1 MMAKPI
7 IAILAVALLLSSLG
21 TVGSF
26 YFVSSQGQTTTEP
39 PELTLSETEAS
50 PGSVIEV
57 EGINFGA
64 NSQVSIYFM
73 SAEEADLT
81 DGSAFVLQGIDAN
94 QSTTTEPEGTNT
106 FFDADGD
113 ALHTL
118 GDLLELSTDQGG
130 NDTTGTTTSISE
142 HNLLVVLEEGVPVN
156 GTMSLECED
165 VNIAQ
170 GRINGTVGTFGASP
184 GTYNECSISISDA
197 DITDTGE
204 IEELVVV
211 SDSEEDYENSL
222 VISETANEEGTFES
236 SVTVP
241 NVEEGEYAILAVAD
255 DRRTAVSALSV
266 TVAETVT
273 EPAANAT
280 EGIMNETII
289 PAPEEEEEE
298 LAEEESTELLTVGI
312 ISNGTEGVVPATFEF
327 QANLTG
333 GTGPYTISWDF
344 GDGSEESDEQTV
356 LHTFEEAGTYNV
368 VVTGTDENGQEASD
382 NLEITINEPPPP
394 PPPTTIT
401 KPLTVGIISNGTES
415 VVPATFEFQANLT
428 GGTEPYTYI
437 WNFGDGSEESDEQ
450 TVLHT
455 FEEAGT
461 YNVTLAATDTD
472 NQNAFDSI
480 EITVNEPPPPT
491 TITEPLTVGI
501 ISNGTESVVPATF
514 EFQAN
519 LTGGTGPYTISW
531 DFGDGSEESDE
542 QTVLHTFEEAGTYN
556 VVVTGTDENGQ
567 EASDNLEITINE
579 PPPPPPPTTITE
591 PLTVGIISNGTES
604 VVPATFE
611 FQANLTG
618 GTEPYTYIWN
628 FGDGSEESD
637 EQTVLHTFEEAGT
650 YNVTLAATDT
660 DNQNAFDS
668 IEISVEELAEEGG
681 GEAATTTVQNQT
693 QNNQTDIGEEEPIVQ
708 LDETSAEPGSP
719 LAISG
724 EGFQSD
730 TPIQIFINNVQI
742 TNVITNVEGSFNT
755 VVIVPTTVAAGSAQ
769 VVIRTEQTNIIQN
782 VNIIQLDGRTEGPS
796 TLSLTAVSATD
807 NGEALRNA
815 PVTVFDAISGEVIE
829 TGRTPMDIELQE
841 GTYSIFYSDFGRFE
855 FESAEPGRWIDTPDG
870 GSGLITIRE
879 GRNTTVTA
887 IYSEQPVP
895 PPPPRVTDNSLTLRA
910 QDTQGNLI
918 EDMFVTI
925 YDAEAAEKIEQ
936 GFTEI
941 RVDDLPPGT
950 YPIFFSNFEDLEF
963 LSASP
968 GTWIQTPF
976 GGVGLVTI
984 TDDGEDHNIVVT
996 AEYNRTT
1003 IVEEQFNIQAPLDLE
1018 GNIFTITSNET
1029 RPEGPFV
1036 MSGMFALRVSDE
1048 EPVSA
1053 TLSAYFMSV
1062 REDSNENVDLES
1074 QRSRDHD
1081 TFQIMDLKPRVARP
1095 IGLNSYVVSGTAD
1108 LLLNGDMYSNDE
1120 RVHVIVRGGEE
1131 LTPTNIEIDF
1141 RGDQRYSAANRLD
1154 TLYGAVSSG
1163 FQ

>member
-142 HNLLVVLEEGVPVN
+142 HNLLVVLEEGAPVN

-170 GRINGTVGTFGASP
+170 GRINGTVGTFGVSP

-289 PAPEEEEEE
+289 PAPEEEE
-298 LAEEESTELLTVGI
+298 LAEEESTEL
-312 ISNGTEGVVPATFEF
+312 
-327 QANLTG
+327 
-333 GTGPYTISWDF
+333 
-344 GDGSEESDEQTV
+344 
-356 LHTFEEAGTYNV
+356 
-368 VVTGTDENGQEASD
+368 
-382 NLEITINEPPPP
+382 
-394 PPPTTIT
+394 
-401 KPLTVGIISNGTES
+401 LTVGIISNGTES

-693 QNNQTDIGEEEPIVQ
+693 QNNQTDIGEEEPTVQ

-730 TPIQIFINNVQI
+730 TLIQIFINNVQI

-887 IYSEQPVP
+887 IYSEQTVP

-984 TDDGEDHNIVVT
+984 PDDGEDHNIVVT

-1036 MSGMFALRVSDE
+1036 MSGTFALRVSDE

-1053 TLSAYFMSV
+1053 TLSAYFMSA

-1081 TFQIMDLKPRVARP
+1081 TFQIMDLKPKVARP

>member
-142 HNLLVVLEEGVPVN
+142 HNLLVVLEEGAPMN

-170 GRINGTVGTFGASP
+170 GRINGTVGTFGVSP

-289 PAPEEEEEE
+289 PAPEEEE
-298 LAEEESTELLTVGI
+298 LAEEESTEL
-312 ISNGTEGVVPATFEF
+312 
-327 QANLTG
+327 
-333 GTGPYTISWDF
+333 
-344 GDGSEESDEQTV
+344 
-356 LHTFEEAGTYNV
+356 
-368 VVTGTDENGQEASD
+368 
-382 NLEITINEPPPP
+382 
-394 PPPTTIT
+394 
-401 KPLTVGIISNGTES
+401 LTVGIISNGTES

-542 QTVLHTFEEAGTYN
+542 QTVLH
-556 VVVTGTDENGQ
+556 
-567 EASDNLEITINE
+567 I
-579 PPPPPPPTTITE
+579 
-591 PLTVGIISNGTES
+591 
-604 VVPATFE
+604 
-611 FQANLTG
+611 
-618 GTEPYTYIWN
+618 
-628 FGDGSEESD
+628 
-637 EQTVLHTFEEAGT
+637 FEEAGT

-693 QNNQTDIGEEEPIVQ
+693 QNNQTDIGEEEPTVQ

-755 VVIVPTTVAAGSAQ
+755 VVIVPTTVAAGTAQ
-769 VVIRTEQTNIIQN
+769 VVVRTEQTNIIQN
-782 VNIIQLDGRTEGPS
+782 VNIIQLDGRPEGPS
-796 TLSLTAVSATD
+796 TLRLTAVSATD

-815 PVTVFDAISGEVIE
+815 PVTVFDASSGEVIE

-841 GTYSIFYSDFGRFE
+841 GTYSIFYSDFGRLE

-887 IYSEQPVP
+887 IYSERPAPP

-925 YDAEAAEKIEQ
+925 YDVEAAEKIEQ

-950 YPIFFSNFEDLEF
+950 YPMFFSNFEDLEF

-1036 MSGMFALRVSDE
+1036 MSGTFALRVSDE

-1053 TLSAYFMSV
+1053 TLSAYFMSA

-1081 TFQIMDLKPRVARP
+1081 TFQIVDLKPRVARP

-1108 LLLNGDMYSNDE
+1108 LLLNGNMYSNDE

-1141 RGDQRYSAANRLD
+1141 RGDERYSAANRLD

>member
-142 HNLLVVLEEGVPVN
+142 HNLLVVLEEGAPVN

-170 GRINGTVGTFGASP
+170 GRINGTVGTFGVSP

-289 PAPEEEEEE
+289 PAPEEEE

-312 ISNGTEGVVPATFEF
+312 ISNGTE
-327 QANLTG
+327 
-333 GTGPYTISWDF
+333 
-344 GDGSEESDEQTV
+344 
-356 LHTFEEAGTYNV
+356 
-368 VVTGTDENGQEASD
+368 
-382 NLEITINEPPPP
+382 
-394 PPPTTIT
+394 
-401 KPLTVGIISNGTES
+401 S
-415 VVPATFEFQANLT
+415 VV
-428 GGTEPYTYI
+428 
-437 WNFGDGSEESDEQ
+437 
-450 TVLHT
+450 HT

-480 EITVNEPPPPT
+480 EITVNE
-491 TITEPLTVGI
+491 
-501 ISNGTESVVPATF
+501 
-514 EFQAN
+514 
-519 LTGGTGPYTISW
+519 
-531 DFGDGSEESDE
+531 
-542 QTVLHTFEEAGTYN
+542 
-556 VVVTGTDENGQ
+556 
-567 EASDNLEITINE
+567 
-579 PPPPPPPTTITE
+579 PPPPTTITE

-693 QNNQTDIGEEEPIVQ
+693 QNNQTDIGEEEPTVQ

-984 TDDGEDHNIVVT
+984 PDDGEDHNIVVT

-1036 MSGMFALRVSDE
+1036 MSGTFALRVSDE

-1053 TLSAYFMSV
+1053 TLSAYFMSA

>member
-142 HNLLVVLEEGVPVN
+142 HNLLVVLEEGAPVN

-170 GRINGTVGTFGASP
+170 GRINGTVGTFGVSP

-289 PAPEEEEEE
+289 PAPEEEE
-298 LAEEESTELLTVGI
+298 LAEEESTEL
-312 ISNGTEGVVPATFEF
+312 
-327 QANLTG
+327 
-333 GTGPYTISWDF
+333 
-344 GDGSEESDEQTV
+344 
-356 LHTFEEAGTYNV
+356 
-368 VVTGTDENGQEASD
+368 
-382 NLEITINEPPPP
+382 
-394 PPPTTIT
+394 
-401 KPLTVGIISNGTES
+401 
-415 VVPATFEFQANLT
+415 
-428 GGTEPYTYI
+428 
-437 WNFGDGSEESDEQ
+437 
-450 TVLHT
+450 
-455 FEEAGT
+455 
-461 YNVTLAATDTD
+461 
-472 NQNAFDSI
+472 
-480 EITVNEPPPPT
+480 
-491 TITEPLTVGI
+491 
-501 ISNGTESVVPATF
+501 
-514 EFQAN
+514 
-519 LTGGTGPYTISW
+519 
-531 DFGDGSEESDE
+531 
-542 QTVLHTFEEAGTYN
+542 
-556 VVVTGTDENGQ
+556 
-567 EASDNLEITINE
+567 
-579 PPPPPPPTTITE
+579 
-591 PLTVGIISNGTES
+591 LTVGIISNGTES

-693 QNNQTDIGEEEPIVQ
+693 QNNQTDIGEEEPTVQ

-1036 MSGMFALRVSDE
+1036 MSGTFALRVSDE

-1053 TLSAYFMSV
+1053 TLSAYFMSA

-1154 TLYGAVSSG
+1154 TMYGAVSSG

>member
-7 IAILAVALLLSSLG
+7 TAILAVALLLSASG

-26 YFVSSQGQTTTEP
+26 YFVSSQGQTTTDP
-39 PELTLSETEAS
+39 AELTLSESEAS

-73 SAEEADLT
+73 SAEEVDLT

-94 QSTTTEPEGTNT
+94 QSTTATEPEGTST

-113 ALHTL
+113 AQHTL
-118 GDLLELSTDQGG
+118 GALLD
-130 NDTTGTTTSISE
+130 TTSISE
-142 HNLLVVLEEGVPVN
+142 HNLLVVLEEGAPVN

-170 GRINGTVGTFGASP
+170 GPINGIIGTFGVSP
-184 GTYNECSISISDA
+184 GTYNECSLSISDA

-204 IEELVVV
+204 IEELIVV

-222 VISETANEEGTFES
+222 VTTETANEEGTLES

-241 NVEEGEYAILAVAD
+241 NVEGGEYAILAVAD

-266 TVAETVT
+266 TVAESVT
-273 EPAANAT
+273 EPAADTSAANAT
-280 EGIMNETII
+280 EGIIMNETIT
-289 PAPEEEEEE
+289 PAPEEEE
-298 LAEEESTELLTVGI
+298 LVEEESTELLTVGI
-312 ISNGTEGVVPATFEF
+312 ISNGTEGIAPATFELG
-327 QANLTG
+327 ANITG
-333 GTGPYTISWDF
+333 GTGPYTISWAF
-344 GDGSEESDEQTV
+344 GDDSEESDEQTV
-356 LHTFEEAGTYNV
+356 LHTFEEAGTYNI
-368 VVTGTDENGQEASD
+368 VVTVTDENGQEASD
-382 NLEITINEPPPP
+382 NLEITVNEPPP

-401 KPLTVGIISNGTES
+401 EPLTVGIISNGTEGIA
-415 VVPATFEFQANLT
+415 PATFEFQANLT
-428 GGTEPYTYI
+428 GGTEPYTYL
-437 WNFGDGSEESDEQ
+437 WNFGDDSEESDEQ

-472 NQNAFDSI
+472 NQDASDSI
-480 EITVNEPPPPT
+480 EITV
-491 TITEPLTVGI
+491 
-501 ISNGTESVVPATF
+501 
-514 EFQAN
+514 
-519 LTGGTGPYTISW
+519 
-531 DFGDGSEESDE
+531 
-542 QTVLHTFEEAGTYN
+542 EA
-556 VVVTGTDENGQ
+556 
-567 EASDNLEITINE
+567 
-579 PPPPPPPTTITE
+579 PPPPPPTTITE
-591 PLTVGIISNGTES
+591 PLTVGIISNGTEGIA
-604 VVPATFE
+604 PATFE
-611 FQANLTG
+611 LGANITG
-618 GTEPYTYIWN
+618 GTGPYTISWA
-628 FGDGSEESD
+628 FGDDSEESD

-650 YNVTLAATDT
+650 YNIVVTVTDENGQEAS
-660 DNQNAFDS
+660 DNL
-668 IEISVEELAEEGG
+668 EITVEEPAEEEGG
-681 GEAATTTVQNQT
+681 GGETATTTVQNQT
-693 QNNQTDIGEEEPIVQ
+693 QNNQTDIAGEEEPTVQ

-724 EGFQSD
+724 EGFQPD

-769 VVIRTEQTNIIQN
+769 VVVRTEQTNIIQN

-796 TLSLTAVSATD
+796 TLRLTAVSATD

-815 PVTVFDAISGEVIE
+815 PVTIFDTSSGQVIE
-829 TGRTPMDIELQE
+829 TGRTPIDIELQE

-887 IYSEQPVP
+887 LYSERPAP

-910 QDTQGNLI
+910 QDTQGNPIQGL
-918 EDMFVTI
+918 FVTI
-925 YDAEAAEKIEQ
+925 YNAEAAEKIEQ
-936 GFTEI
+936 GFTEL

-950 YPIFFSNFEDLEF
+950 YPIFFTNFEDLEF

-984 TDDGEDHNIVVT
+984 PDDGEDYNIVVT

-1003 IVEEQFNIQAPLDLE
+1003 VVEEERFNIQAPLDLE
-1018 GNIFTITSNET
+1018 GDIFTITSNQT

-1036 MSGMFALRVSDE
+1036 MSGSFALRVSDE

-1053 TLSAYFMSV
+1053 TLSAYFMSA

-1081 TFQIMDLKPRVARP
+1081 AFQIVDLKPRVARP

-1120 RVHVIVRGGEE
+1120 RIVVIVRGGEE
-1131 LTPTNIEIDF
+1131 LTPTHIEIDF

-1154 TLYGAVSSG
+1154 TLYGVVSSG

>member
-7 IAILAVALLLSSLG
+7 TAILAVALLLSSLETG
-21 TVGSF
+21 GSF

-39 PELTLSETEAS
+39 PELTLSESEAS

-113 ALHTL
+113 ALDTL

-142 HNLLVVLEEGVPVN
+142 HNLLVVLEGGAPVN

-289 PAPEEEEEE
+289 PAPEEEEE
-298 LAEEESTELLTVGI
+298 LAEEGSTELLTVGI
-312 ISNGTEGVVPATFEF
+312 ISNGTEG
-327 QANLTG
+327 
-333 GTGPYTISWDF
+333 
-344 GDGSEESDEQTV
+344 
-356 LHTFEEAGTYNV
+356 
-368 VVTGTDENGQEASD
+368 
-382 NLEITINEPPPP
+382 
-394 PPPTTIT
+394 
-401 KPLTVGIISNGTES
+401 
-415 VVPATFEFQANLT
+415 
-428 GGTEPYTYI
+428 
-437 WNFGDGSEESDEQ
+437 
-450 TVLHT
+450 
-455 FEEAGT
+455 
-461 YNVTLAATDTD
+461 
-472 NQNAFDSI
+472 
-480 EITVNEPPPPT
+480 
-491 TITEPLTVGI
+491 
-501 ISNGTESVVPATF
+501 
-514 EFQAN
+514 
-519 LTGGTGPYTISW
+519 
-531 DFGDGSEESDE
+531 
-542 QTVLHTFEEAGTYN
+542 
-556 VVVTGTDENGQ
+556 
-567 EASDNLEITINE
+567 
-579 PPPPPPPTTITE
+579 
-591 PLTVGIISNGTES
+591 

-693 QNNQTDIGEEEPIVQ
+693 QNNQTDIGEEEPTVQ

-769 VVIRTEQTNIIQN
+769 VVIRTEQTNIIQK

-815 PVTVFDAISGEVIE
+815 PVTVFDAISGEIIE

-984 TDDGEDHNIVVT
+984 PDDGEDHNIVVT

-1036 MSGMFALRVSDE
+1036 MSGTFALRVSDE

-1053 TLSAYFMSV
+1053 TLSAYFMSA

>member
-39 PELTLSETEAS
+39 PELTLSETEAL

-142 HNLLVVLEEGVPVN
+142 HNLLVVLEEGAPVN

-170 GRINGTVGTFGASP
+170 GRINGTVGTFGVSP

-298 LAEEESTELLTVGI
+298 ELAEEESTEL
-312 ISNGTEGVVPATFEF
+312 
-327 QANLTG
+327 
-333 GTGPYTISWDF
+333 
-344 GDGSEESDEQTV
+344 
-356 LHTFEEAGTYNV
+356 
-368 VVTGTDENGQEASD
+368 
-382 NLEITINEPPPP
+382 
-394 PPPTTIT
+394 
-401 KPLTVGIISNGTES
+401 
-415 VVPATFEFQANLT
+415 
-428 GGTEPYTYI
+428 
-437 WNFGDGSEESDEQ
+437 
-450 TVLHT
+450 
-455 FEEAGT
+455 
-461 YNVTLAATDTD
+461 
-472 NQNAFDSI
+472 
-480 EITVNEPPPPT
+480 
-491 TITEPLTVGI
+491 
-501 ISNGTESVVPATF
+501 
-514 EFQAN
+514 
-519 LTGGTGPYTISW
+519 
-531 DFGDGSEESDE
+531 
-542 QTVLHTFEEAGTYN
+542 
-556 VVVTGTDENGQ
+556 
-567 EASDNLEITINE
+567 
-579 PPPPPPPTTITE
+579 
-591 PLTVGIISNGTES
+591 LTVGIISNGTES

-693 QNNQTDIGEEEPIVQ
+693 QNNQTDIGEEEPTVQ

-887 IYSEQPVP
+887 IYSERPAP

-1036 MSGMFALRVSDE
+1036 MSGTFALRVSDE

-1053 TLSAYFMSV
+1053 TLSAYFMSA

>member
-142 HNLLVVLEEGVPVN
+142 HNLLVVLEEGAPVN

-170 GRINGTVGTFGASP
+170 GRINGTVGTFGVSP

-266 TVAETVT
+266 TVAESVT
-273 EPAANAT
+273 EPAADTSAANAT
-280 EGIMNETII
+280 EGIIMNETII
-289 PAPEEEEEE
+289 PAPEEEE
-298 LAEEESTELLTVGI
+298 LAEEEPTELLTAEI
-312 ISNGTEGVVPATFEF
+312 ISNATEGIA
-327 QANLTG
+327 
-333 GTGPYTISWDF
+333 
-344 GDGSEESDEQTV
+344 
-356 LHTFEEAGTYNV
+356 
-368 VVTGTDENGQEASD
+368 
-382 NLEITINEPPPP
+382 
-394 PPPTTIT
+394 
-401 KPLTVGIISNGTES
+401 
-415 VVPATFEFQANLT
+415 PATFEFQANLT
-428 GGTEPYTYI
+428 GGTEPYTYL
-437 WNFGDGSEESDEQ
+437 WDFGDGSEGSDEQ
-450 TVLHT
+450 SVAHT
-455 FEEAGT
+455 FEEAGI

-472 NQNAFDSI
+472 NQNASDSI
-480 EITVNEPPPPT
+480 EINVEAPPT
-491 TITEPLTVGI
+491 E
-501 ISNGTESVVPATF
+501 
-514 EFQAN
+514 
-519 LTGGTGPYTISW
+519 
-531 DFGDGSEESDE
+531 
-542 QTVLHTFEEAGTYN
+542 
-556 VVVTGTDENGQ
+556 
-567 EASDNLEITINE
+567 
-579 PPPPPPPTTITE
+579 
-591 PLTVGIISNGTES
+591 
-604 VVPATFE
+604 
-611 FQANLTG
+611 
-618 GTEPYTYIWN
+618 
-628 FGDGSEESD
+628 
-637 EQTVLHTFEEAGT
+637 
-650 YNVTLAATDT
+650 
-660 DNQNAFDS
+660 
-668 IEISVEELAEEGG
+668 EEGG
-681 GEAATTTVQNQT
+681 
-693 QNNQTDIGEEEPIVQ
+693 EEPTVQ
-708 LDETSAEPGSP
+708 LDEATVEPGSP

-724 EGFQSD
+724 EGFQPY

-769 VVIRTEQTNIIQN
+769 VVVTTEQTTVVQN
-782 VNIIQLDGRTEGPS
+782 VNIIQPDERTEVPS
-796 TLSLTAVSATD
+796 TLRLTAVSATD
-807 NGEALRNA
+807 GGEALRNA
-815 PVTVFDAISGEVIE
+815 PVTVFDASSGEVVE
-829 TGRTPMDIELQE
+829 RGRTPMDIELQE
-841 GTYSIFYSDFGRFE
+841 GVYSIFYSDFGRFE

-887 IYSEQPVP
+887 LYSERPAP

-950 YPIFFSNFEDLEF
+950 YPMFFSNFEDLEF

-976 GGVGLVTI
+976 GGVGL
-984 TDDGEDHNIVVT
+984 
-996 AEYNRTT
+996 
-1003 IVEEQFNIQAPLDLE
+1003 
-1018 GNIFTITSNET
+1018 
-1029 RPEGPFV
+1029 
-1036 MSGMFALRVSDE
+1036 
-1048 EPVSA
+1048 
-1053 TLSAYFMSV
+1053 
-1062 REDSNENVDLES
+1062 
-1074 QRSRDHD
+1074 
-1081 TFQIMDLKPRVARP
+1081 
-1095 IGLNSYVVSGTAD
+1095 
-1108 LLLNGDMYSNDE
+1108 
-1120 RVHVIVRGGEE
+1120 
-1131 LTPTNIEIDF
+1131 
-1141 RGDQRYSAANRLD
+1141 
-1154 TLYGAVSSG
+1154 
-1163 FQ
+1163 

>member
-1 MMAKPI
+1 MISKPI
-7 IAILAVALLLSSLG
+7 TAALAVALLLSASG

-39 PELTLSETEAS
+39 PELTLSEGEAS

-94 QSTTTEPEGTNT
+94 QSTTTTEPEGFNT

-118 GDLLELSTDQGG
+118 GDLLD
-130 NDTTGTTTSISE
+130 TTSISE
-142 HNLLVVLEEGVPVN
+142 HNMLVVLEEGTPVN

-170 GRINGTVGTFGASP
+170 GRINGTIGTFGASP
-184 GTYNECSISISDA
+184 GTYNDCSISISDD

-211 SDSEEDYENSL
+211 SESAGDYENSL
-222 VISETANEEGTFES
+222 VTSETANEEGAFES

-241 NVEEGEYAILAVAD
+241 NVEGGEYAFLAVAD
-255 DRRTAVSALSV
+255 DRRTAVSTLSV
-266 TVAETVT
+266 TVAESVT
-273 EPAANAT
+273 EPAADTPTANAT
-280 EGIMNETII
+280 EGIIVMNETII
-289 PAPEEEEEE
+289 PAPEEEE
-298 LAEEESTELLTVGI
+298 LAEEESIELLTVGI
-312 ISNGTEGVVPATFEF
+312 ISNGTEGVA
-327 QANLTG
+327 
-333 GTGPYTISWDF
+333 
-344 GDGSEESDEQTV
+344 
-356 LHTFEEAGTYNV
+356 
-368 VVTGTDENGQEASD
+368 
-382 NLEITINEPPPP
+382 
-394 PPPTTIT
+394 
-401 KPLTVGIISNGTES
+401 
-415 VVPATFEFQANLT
+415 PATFEFQANLT
-428 GGTEPYTYI
+428 GGTEPYTI
-437 WNFGDGSEESDEQ
+437 SWDFGDGSEGSDEQ

-472 NQNAFDSI
+472 NQNASDSI
-480 EITVNEPPPPT
+480 EIN
-491 TITEPLTVGI
+491 
-501 ISNGTESVVPATF
+501 
-514 EFQAN
+514 
-519 LTGGTGPYTISW
+519 
-531 DFGDGSEESDE
+531 
-542 QTVLHTFEEAGTYN
+542 
-556 VVVTGTDENGQ
+556 
-567 EASDNLEITINE
+567 
-579 PPPPPPPTTITE
+579 
-591 PLTVGIISNGTES
+591 
-604 VVPATFE
+604 
-611 FQANLTG
+611 
-618 GTEPYTYIWN
+618 
-628 FGDGSEESD
+628 
-637 EQTVLHTFEEAGT
+637 
-650 YNVTLAATDT
+650 
-660 DNQNAFDS
+660 
-668 IEISVEELAEEGG
+668 VEEPAVEEEGG

-693 QNNQTDIGEEEPIVQ
+693 QNNQTDTAGEEEPTVQ

-724 EGFQSD
+724 EGFQPD

-742 TNVITNVEGSFNT
+742 TNVITNIEGSFNT

-769 VVIRTEQTNIIQN
+769 VVVRTEQINIVQN
-782 VNIIQLDGRTEGPS
+782 INIIQLDGRTEVPS
-796 TLSLTAVSATD
+796 TLRLTAVSATD

-815 PVTVFDAISGEVIE
+815 PVTVFDASSGEVVE
-829 TGRTPMDIELQE
+829 HGRTPMDIELQE

-887 IYSEQPVP
+887 LYSERPAP

-910 QDTQGNLI
+910 QDTQGNPI
-918 EDMFVTI
+918 QGMFVTI

-984 TDDGEDHNIVVT
+984 PDDGQDHNIVVT
-996 AEYNRTT
+996 AEYIRTT
-1003 IVEEQFNIQAPLDLE
+1003 VVEEEQFNIQAPLDLE

-1036 MSGMFALRVSDE
+1036 MSGTFALRVSDE

-1053 TLSAYFMSV
+1053 TLSAFFMSA
-1062 REDSNENVDLES
+1062 RENSNENVDLES

-1081 TFQIMDLKPRVARP
+1081 TFQIVDLKPRVARP
-1095 IGLNSYVVSGTAD
+1095 IGLNTYIVSGTAD

-1120 RVHVIVRGGEE
+1120 RVHIIVRGGEE
-1131 LTPTNIEIDF
+1131 LTPTNVEIDF

-1154 TLYGAVSSG
+1154 TLYGVVSSG

>member
-1 MMAKPI
+1 
-7 IAILAVALLLSSLG
+7 
-21 TVGSF
+21 
-26 YFVSSQGQTTTEP
+26 
-39 PELTLSETEAS
+39 
-50 PGSVIEV
+50 
-57 EGINFGA
+57 
-64 NSQVSIYFM
+64 M

-142 HNLLVVLEEGVPVN
+142 HNLLVVLEEGAPVN

-170 GRINGTVGTFGASP
+170 GRINGTVGTFGVSP

-289 PAPEEEEEE
+289 PAPEEEE

-312 ISNGTEGVVPATFEF
+312 ISNGTEGV
-327 QANLTG
+327 L
-333 GTGPYTISWDF
+333 
-344 GDGSEESDEQTV
+344 
-356 LHTFEEAGTYNV
+356 
-368 VVTGTDENGQEASD
+368 
-382 NLEITINEPPPP
+382 
-394 PPPTTIT
+394 
-401 KPLTVGIISNGTES
+401 
-415 VVPATFEFQANLT
+415 
-428 GGTEPYTYI
+428 
-437 WNFGDGSEESDEQ
+437 
-450 TVLHT
+450 
-455 FEEAGT
+455 
-461 YNVTLAATDTD
+461 
-472 NQNAFDSI
+472 
-480 EITVNEPPPPT
+480 
-491 TITEPLTVGI
+491 
-501 ISNGTESVVPATF
+501 
-514 EFQAN
+514 
-519 LTGGTGPYTISW
+519 
-531 DFGDGSEESDE
+531 
-542 QTVLHTFEEAGTYN
+542 
-556 VVVTGTDENGQ
+556 
-567 EASDNLEITINE
+567 
-579 PPPPPPPTTITE
+579 
-591 PLTVGIISNGTES
+591 
-604 VVPATFE
+604 PATFE

-693 QNNQTDIGEEEPIVQ
+693 QNNQTDIGEEEPTVQ

-984 TDDGEDHNIVVT
+984 PDDGEDHNIVVT

-1036 MSGMFALRVSDE
+1036 MSGTFALRVSDE

-1053 TLSAYFMSV
+1053 TLSAYFMSA

>member
-142 HNLLVVLEEGVPVN
+142 HNLLVVLEEGAPVN

-170 GRINGTVGTFGASP
+170 GRINGTVGTFGVSP

-289 PAPEEEEEE
+289 PAPEEEE
-298 LAEEESTELLTVGI
+298 LAEEESTEL
-312 ISNGTEGVVPATFEF
+312 
-327 QANLTG
+327 
-333 GTGPYTISWDF
+333 
-344 GDGSEESDEQTV
+344 
-356 LHTFEEAGTYNV
+356 
-368 VVTGTDENGQEASD
+368 
-382 NLEITINEPPPP
+382 
-394 PPPTTIT
+394 
-401 KPLTVGIISNGTES
+401 LTVGIISNGTES

-567 EASDNLEITINE
+567 EASDNLEITVND

-591 PLTVGIISNGTES
+591 PLTVGIISNGTEG

-693 QNNQTDIGEEEPIVQ
+693 QNNQTDIGEEEPTVQ

-730 TPIQIFINNVQI
+730 TLIQIFINNVQI
-742 TNVITNVEGSFNT
+742 TNVIT
-755 VVIVPTTVAAGSAQ
+755 
-769 VVIRTEQTNIIQN
+769 
-782 VNIIQLDGRTEGPS
+782 
-796 TLSLTAVSATD
+796 
-807 NGEALRNA
+807 
-815 PVTVFDAISGEVIE
+815 
-829 TGRTPMDIELQE
+829 
-841 GTYSIFYSDFGRFE
+841 
-855 FESAEPGRWIDTPDG
+855 
-870 GSGLITIRE
+870 
-879 GRNTTVTA
+879 
-887 IYSEQPVP
+887 
-895 PPPPRVTDNSLTLRA
+895 
-910 QDTQGNLI
+910 
-918 EDMFVTI
+918 
-925 YDAEAAEKIEQ
+925 
-936 GFTEI
+936 
-941 RVDDLPPGT
+941 
-950 YPIFFSNFEDLEF
+950 
-963 LSASP
+963 
-968 GTWIQTPF
+968 
-976 GGVGLVTI
+976 
-984 TDDGEDHNIVVT
+984 
-996 AEYNRTT
+996 
-1003 IVEEQFNIQAPLDLE
+1003 
-1018 GNIFTITSNET
+1018 
-1029 RPEGPFV
+1029 
-1036 MSGMFALRVSDE
+1036 
-1048 EPVSA
+1048 
-1053 TLSAYFMSV
+1053 
-1062 REDSNENVDLES
+1062 
-1074 QRSRDHD
+1074 
-1081 TFQIMDLKPRVARP
+1081 
-1095 IGLNSYVVSGTAD
+1095 
-1108 LLLNGDMYSNDE
+1108 
-1120 RVHVIVRGGEE
+1120 
-1131 LTPTNIEIDF
+1131 
-1141 RGDQRYSAANRLD
+1141 
-1154 TLYGAVSSG
+1154 
-1163 FQ
+1163 

>member
-7 IAILAVALLLSSLG
+7 TAILAVALLLSSLG
-21 TVGSF
+21 TSGSF

-81 DGSAFVLQGIDAN
+81 DGSAFVLQGIDAS

-113 ALHTL
+113 ALNTL

-142 HNLLVVLEEGVPVN
+142 HNLLVVLEEGGAVN

-170 GRINGTVGTFGASP
+170 GRINGTVGTFGVSP

-204 IEELVVV
+204 IEEPVVV

-298 LAEEESTELLTVGI
+298 ELAEEESTELLTVGI
-312 ISNGTEGVVPATFEF
+312 ISNGTEGVA
-327 QANLTG
+327 
-333 GTGPYTISWDF
+333 
-344 GDGSEESDEQTV
+344 
-356 LHTFEEAGTYNV
+356 
-368 VVTGTDENGQEASD
+368 
-382 NLEITINEPPPP
+382 
-394 PPPTTIT
+394 
-401 KPLTVGIISNGTES
+401 
-415 VVPATFEFQANLT
+415 PATFEFQANLT

-461 YNVTLAATDTD
+461 YNV
-472 NQNAFDSI
+472 
-480 EITVNEPPPPT
+480 
-491 TITEPLTVGI
+491 
-501 ISNGTESVVPATF
+501 
-514 EFQAN
+514 
-519 LTGGTGPYTISW
+519 
-531 DFGDGSEESDE
+531 
-542 QTVLHTFEEAGTYN
+542 
-556 VVVTGTDENGQ
+556 VVTGTDENGQ
-567 EASDNLEITINE
+567 EASDNLEITVNE
-579 PPPPPPPTTITE
+579 PPSPPPITE
-591 PLTVGIISNGTES
+591 PLTAEIISNATEGIA
-604 VVPATFE
+604 PATFE
-611 FQANLTG
+611 FQSNLTG
-618 GTEPYTYIWN
+618 GTEPYTYLWD
-628 FGDGSEESD
+628 FGDGSEGSD
-637 EQTVLHTFEEAGT
+637 EQSVAHTFEEAGI

-660 DNQNAFDS
+660 DNQNASDS
-668 IEISVEELAEEGG
+668 IEINVEAPPTEEEGG
-681 GEAATTTVQNQT
+681 
-693 QNNQTDIGEEEPIVQ
+693 EEPTVQ
-708 LDETSAEPGSP
+708 LDEATVEPGSP

-724 EGFQSD
+724 EGFQPD

-769 VVIRTEQTNIIQN
+769 VVVRTEQTNIIQN
-782 VNIIQLDGRTEGPS
+782 VNIIQLDGRPEGPS

-815 PVTVFDAISGEVIE
+815 PVTVFDASSGEVIE

-887 IYSEQPVP
+887 IYSERPVP

-984 TDDGEDHNIVVT
+984 PDDGEDHNIVVT

-1003 IVEEQFNIQAPLDLE
+1003 IVEEQFKIQAPLDLE

-1036 MSGMFALRVSDE
+1036 MSGTFALRVSDE

-1053 TLSAYFMSV
+1053 TLSAYFMSA

-1131 LTPTNIEIDF
+1131 LTPTNVEIDF

-1154 TLYGAVSSG
+1154 TLYGVVSSG